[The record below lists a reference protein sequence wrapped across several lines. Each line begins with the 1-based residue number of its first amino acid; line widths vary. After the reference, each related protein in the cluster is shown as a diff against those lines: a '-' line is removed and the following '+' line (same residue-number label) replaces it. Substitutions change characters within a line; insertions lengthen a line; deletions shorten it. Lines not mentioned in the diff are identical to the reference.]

1 MGDFVDEKIVKFKI
15 DGKEYGY
22 KPTTAGEENE
32 WLNEYVLQ
40 DGTQDFS
47 KLNKCKLRNLKEVPW
62 SREEINSA
70 IGVDKEWKELNKEQR
85 WAVLSKLK
93 PAIFTKI
100 IQEINKIDSA
110 DQKKN

>member
-1 MGDFVDEKIVKFKI
+1 MDENIVKFKVE
-15 DGKEYGY
+15 GKEYGY

-32 WLNEYVLQ
+32 WLNEYIRP

-47 KLNKCKLRNLKEVPW
+47 QLNKCKLRNLREVPW
-62 SREEINSA
+62 NKEEIKE
-70 IGVDKEWKELNKEQR
+70 ITGIDKEWKELNKEQR
-85 WAVLSKLK
+85 WSVLCKLK

-100 IQEINKIDSA
+100 VREIKKIDDSE